1 MFDRLMNI
9 IKSMFNSGVS
19 KLETAEVLAEQ
30 AESDLSKSVKQVQ
43 DALTASITNEKML
56 EAQLKKTS
64 EEKAQWEKRA
74 ALAVGQNNDEVAK
87 QCLQKKVELAKQE
100 AALTSQI
107 EEQKKQTGQLKTH
120 FAKLDQ
126 EYKDFRLKKQSMAA
140 RSKSSDAMAKAND
153 LIAGTGPSSMEKWEE
168 KIRSKEIRNEA
179 MQEMRGISAGMEEIK
194 ELDKAAHL
202 DDELAM
208 LKAQISAK
216 AITSSADGNQPKLI
230 VQRDDDAVDAEL
242 VDDNVPMLLENKDD
256 KK

>member
-1 MFDRLMNI
+1 
-9 IKSMFNSGVS
+9 
-19 KLETAEVLAEQ
+19 
-30 AESDLSKSVKQVQ
+30 
-43 DALTASITNEKML
+43 
-56 EAQLKKTS
+56 
-64 EEKAQWEKRA
+64 
-74 ALAVGQNNDEVAK
+74 
-87 QCLQKKVELAKQE
+87 
-100 AALTSQI
+100 
-107 EEQKKQTGQLKTH
+107 
-120 FAKLDQ
+120 
-126 EYKDFRLKKQSMAA
+126 
-140 RSKSSDAMAKAND
+140 
-153 LIAGTGPSSMEKWEE
+153 
-168 KIRSKEIRNEA
+168 